1 MPQIMPIKELRN
13 TNDISERCHARR
25 EPIFITKNGYGDLVV
40 MSMETY
46 EDLLASTEID
56 NAIAESEAQIS
67 SGEELLDAKEILGV
81 ARRKYFG

>member
-13 TNDISERCHARR
+13 TNDISDRCHARR

-46 EDLLASTEID
+46 EDILATNEID
-56 NAIAESEAQIS
+56 HAIAESEAQIVK
-67 SGEELLDAKEILGV
+67 GEGLLDVDDVFKA
-81 ARRKYFG
+81 ARRKHFG

>member
-13 TNDISERCHARR
+13 TNDISDRCHAKR

-46 EDLLASTEID
+46 EDILASTEID

-67 SGEELLDAKEILGV
+67 SGEELLDAKEILGA

>member
-1 MPQIMPIKELRN
+1 MENKMPLLWKIKCRVLWN
-13 TNDISERCHARR
+13 IVYHLH
-25 EPIFITKNGYGDLVV
+25 LVV

-46 EDLLASTEID
+46 EDILASTEID

-67 SGEELLDAKEILGV
+67 SGEELLDAKEVLGT